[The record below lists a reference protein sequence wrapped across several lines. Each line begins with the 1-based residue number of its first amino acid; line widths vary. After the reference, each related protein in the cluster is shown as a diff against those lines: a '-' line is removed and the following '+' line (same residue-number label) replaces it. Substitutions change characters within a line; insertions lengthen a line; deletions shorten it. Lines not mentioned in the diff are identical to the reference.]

1 MTDFAS
7 LPNLDTILPKQCT
20 SLDFTA
26 MGIYTHVYATGWS
39 NAVGS
44 LEIMF
49 WGSRHFPYT
58 KLPLKVGA

>member
-7 LPNLDTILPKQCT
+7 LPNLDTILPKHCT

-26 MGIYTHVYATGWS
+26 MGIYTHIYATGCN

-44 LEIMF
+44 LETMF
-49 WGSRHFPYT
+49 GGSRHFPYT
-58 KLPLKVGA
+58 KLPWKVGA